1 MHSSWKR
8 KCGYAVKRRV
18 VAIVFFFLWRAF
30 KALYRAD
37 SRVRAEL
44 DGWSDG
50 MTLHMQA
57 SRTGPDLYLRKTAHG
72 LERLKTCGTAD
83 VDIQF
88 KCLDEAFLLATGQLG
103 VAQAYAE
110 HRFTLTGD
118 IAATM
123 PFVRCV
129 NIVEAYLFPK
139 IMTRRILLSVPKK
152 EHSALAIYCR
162 VILGV

>member
-1 MHSSWKR
+1 
-8 KCGYAVKRRV
+8 
-18 VAIVFFFLWRAF
+18 
-30 KALYRAD
+30 
-37 SRVRAEL
+37 
-44 DGWSDG
+44 
-50 MTLHMQA
+50 MQA
-57 SRTGPDLYLRKTAHG
+57 SRTGPDLYLRKTTHG
-72 LERLKTCGTAD
+72 LERLKTCGAAD

-152 EHSALAIYCR
+152 EHSTLAIYCR